1 MGAQQSNARTLTVE
15 NDDPTLVIKVS
26 EELVDRLKG
35 KLRAGEVAHHQQASA
50 PQVIRSDVAHPTVDQ
65 SQAPIYYP
73 YPGVS
78 SIQLMK
84 EKEEQIRNNDQ
95 YWQNR
100 IKDIERHQKKMSSML
115 EKEYEAAMNEIK
127 QTFSSEPSKYQ
138 LPPCGDMGSK
148 LMSCYQT
155 NANAP
160 LKCSTVFQEYSQ
172 CVNVHRMQTLTA
184 KAS

>member
-1 MGAQQSNARTLTVE
+1 MSDANIVMQHFLTLAKH
-15 NDDPTLVIKVS
+15 LI
-26 EELVDRLKG
+26 L
-35 KLRAGEVAHHQQASA
+35 AGEVAHHQQASA

-115 EKEYEAAMNEIK
+115 EKEYEAAVSLN
-127 QTFSSEPSKYQ
+127 
-138 LPPCGDMGSK
+138 L
-148 LMSCYQT
+148 
-155 NANAP
+155 
-160 LKCSTVFQEYSQ
+160 
-172 CVNVHRMQTLTA
+172 
-184 KAS
+184 